1 MANKKTSTKKATV
14 KKEEPKKP
22 SLPKIEF
29 KEKVTVGSSV
39 TIDSKHYKVLEGN
52 KLKSKT
58 SGEVF
63 TY

>member
-1 MANKKTSTKKATV
+1 MAKKKTATKKET
-14 KKEEPKKP
+14 PKKP

-29 KEKVTVGSSV
+29 KEDVVVGSTV

-63 TY
+63 SY